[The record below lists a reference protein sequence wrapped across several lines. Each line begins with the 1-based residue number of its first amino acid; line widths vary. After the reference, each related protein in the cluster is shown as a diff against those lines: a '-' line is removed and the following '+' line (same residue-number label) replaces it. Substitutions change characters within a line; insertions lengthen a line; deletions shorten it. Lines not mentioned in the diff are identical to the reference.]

1 MSLATAQDTQGHV
14 TQMQF
19 ESVVHSIL
27 VKHFCGVRHA
37 ASALARAADASI
49 RTAESWVSGRSIPRG
64 HHLANLCIE
73 CDELTEALLFMIA
86 AKKAARILAK
96 GN

>member
-1 MSLATAQDTQGHV
+1 MSLAITQDTQAHV

-19 ESVVHSIL
+19 ENVVHSIL
-27 VKHFCGVRHA
+27 VKHFCNVRHA

-49 RTAESWVSGRSIPRG
+49 RTAESWVAGRSIPRG

-73 CDELTEALLFMIA
+73 CDELTEALLAMIA